1 MLAFFRS
8 WNPEG
13 LLQLCSKLIL
23 LSPAPIQTNIKSGD
37 QNLLSIRS
45 QNPEKY
51 PWSTKHPTI
60 EKTQISKINKTPTT
74 HRRKKQ
80 HCLCR
85 LHKYSEEE
93 SVLKIER
100 VTSPGISHPSTL
112 LMVATSSLGFVRRL
126 SLRLGANSV
135 RSTTNTVPFRN
146 TLSSTWSIFFK

>member
-1 MLAFFRS
+1 MTNFARKSNFASVRSCVHFCFCKIFVFPMTGCWLFFRS

-60 EKTQISKINKTPTT
+60 EKTQISKIDKTPTT

-93 SVLKIER
+93 CPK
-100 VTSPGISHPSTL
+100 
-112 LMVATSSLGFVRRL
+112 
-126 SLRLGANSV
+126 N
-135 RSTTNTVPFRN
+135 
-146 TLSSTWSIFFK
+146 